1 MDQNNIICFYHENE
15 EYGCFSN
22 WYMSRFEYAGKTYNS
37 VEQYMMCQKAIL
49 FREYELADRIM
60 ESNDPAEIK
69 KLGRTRMAYFNAE
82 LWDKVSYAI
91 VKRGVRAK
99 FEQNWDI
106 CNILLETGN
115 KLLAEASLR
124 DLKWG
129 IGISNTDMQ
138 RYDTK
143 EWRGKN
149 LLGQILMEVRD
160 ELKKATINNQL
171 SYVDARDLEFE
182 EWNMAAGILER
193 IPKFHD
199 TIHAYTD
206 TLRGPHERKCF
217 YNDAPLAGWEM
228 SMRVNMG
235 GGLPASGFW
244 EMKQDIYDIV
254 KKY

>member
-1 MDQNNIICFYHENE
+1 
-15 EYGCFSN
+15 
-22 WYMSRFEYAGKTYNS
+22 
-37 VEQYMMCQKAIL
+37 
-49 FREYELADRIM
+49 M

-69 KLGRTRMAYFNAE
+69 KLGRTRMVHFNAE

-99 FEQNWDI
+99 FEQNKDI
-106 CNILLETGN
+106 CNILLNTGN
-115 KLLAEASLR
+115 KLLAEASLK

-129 IGISNTDMQ
+129 IGISITDILQ
-138 RYDTK
+138 YDTK
-143 EWRGKN
+143 EWRGKK

-160 ELKKATINNQL
+160 ELKKATIQNQL
-171 SYVDARDLEFE
+171 TYVDAHNLEFE
-182 EWNMAAGILER
+182 EWNMSAGTLER

-206 TLRGPHERKCF
+206 TLRSSRERNCF
-217 YNDAPLAGWEM
+217 YNNATLADWEM

-235 GGLPASGFW
+235 GGLPAIGFW
-244 EMKQDIYDIV
+244 ELKQDIYDIV